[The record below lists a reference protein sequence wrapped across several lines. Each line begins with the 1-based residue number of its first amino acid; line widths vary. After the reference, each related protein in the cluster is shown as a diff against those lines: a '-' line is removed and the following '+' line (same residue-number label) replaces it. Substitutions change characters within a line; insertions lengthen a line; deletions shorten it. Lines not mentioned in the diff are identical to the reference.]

1 MQFFAHLGFKV
12 QCEKLTVSF
21 IVVLIFDPYLLKQK
35 RRNECQEATNPVKK
49 TTAKEKEDL
58 ASSQDTESAS
68 QVPDTQAA

>member
-1 MQFFAHLGFKV
+1 MNA
-12 QCEKLTVSF
+12 
-21 IVVLIFDPYLLKQK
+21 
-35 RRNECQEATNPVKK
+35 RRAPIQPKK